1 MLQIACQQGLIMRG
15 GGGASRQNYAA
26 TPSKQM
32 MSVTLNADGVV
43 QLCCRCDAFYSGTT
57 AGSAGGCVANC

>member
-1 MLQIACQQGLIMRG
+1 MRG

-32 MSVTLNADGVV
+32 MFVTLKADEVV
-43 QLCCRCDAFYSGTT
+43 HLCCRCDAFYSGTT